1 MPTATAR
8 RGPARRRRRTART
21 VTKFGVH
28 LGLQDATVVA
38 MRQAWEMLDGSAFSW
53 LSVTD
58 RVPASLSA
66 IEVHDGV
73 GTFEAVA
80 CQAAIA
86 VTTLRTR
93 VGCLAYSAAYR
104 HPAALA
110 KAGATIDHLERWPSR
125 AGDRCRPALSRRRR
139 LRSRPLRLR
148 RMAECAEV
156 VRLLWTEESTTFEG
170 EFFQLRDARCDPKP
184 VQRPPRIWVGTN
196 GGRTA
201 LEIAGRV
208 GDGWNAAFIAP
219 EDFARK
225 LAVVKSA
232 ALEPNRLA
240 TAVTLGYLPRP
251 EDEVVAVLVERFGP
265 DAARLQPGV
274 VAGSIDSMLG
284 SIARY
289 VAAGADWIILAPL
302 LAPEL
307 AVIDGLVAFGA
318 DALLSFG

>member
-1 MPTATAR
+1 M
-8 RGPARRRRRTART
+8 
-21 VTKFGVH
+21 TKFGVH
-28 LGLQDATVVA
+28 LGLQDASVVA

-73 GTFEAVA
+73 GTLEAVA
-80 CQAAIA
+80 CQAAVA

-110 KAGATIDHLERWPSR
+110 KAGATIDHLSGGRLELGIG
-125 AGDRCRPALSRRRR
+125 AGRRRR
-139 LRSRPLRLR
+139 GDAVSEDGPLRLR

-170 EFFQLRDARCDPKP
+170 EFFQLRNARCDPKP

-196 GGRTA
+196 GGPAA

-219 EDFARK
+219 DDFARK

-232 ALEPNRLA
+232 AVEPSRLA

-265 DAARLQPGV
+265 GAARLQPGV

-289 VAAGADWIILAPL
+289 VAA
-302 LAPEL
+302 
-307 AVIDGLVAFGA
+307 
-318 DALLSFG
+318 

>member
-1 MPTATAR
+1 M
-8 RGPARRRRRTART
+8 
-21 VTKFGVH
+21 
-28 LGLQDATVVA
+28 VA

-73 GTFEAVA
+73 GTLEAVA

-93 VGCLAYSAAYR
+93 VGCLTYSAAYR

-110 KAGATIDHLERWPSR
+110 KAGATIDHLSGGRLELGIG
-125 AGDRCRPALSRRRR
+125 AGRRRR
-139 LRSRPLRLR
+139 GDAVSEAGPLRLR

-170 EFFQLRDARCDPKP
+170 EFFRLRDARCDPKP

-201 LEIAGRV
+201 LETAGRV

-219 EDFARK
+219 DDFARK

-265 DAARLQPGV
+265 AAARLQPGV

-302 LAPEL
+302 VAPEL